1 MTDDLSELK
10 RKVAELEARQQATPA
25 PSKPNTGG
33 LAPVMRLI
41 VLILVA
47 MVGIAALANLSGVS
61 LTGNKTT
68 GVSTAAD
75 VVAYQKKAAQ
85 TGPKPNA
92 RANAADGLILE
103 ELVLAELRPQVSKC
117 KAFVA
122 KNKNIGRVEK
132 DGIGGYFVEFDES
145 IWNALIYDDKVKAA
159 LIVFCALMPT
169 DGRTTV
175 TLQGL
180 RTHGTLG
187 RVVNGHYFSG

>member
-1 MTDDLSELK
+1 MGGVTMTDDLSELK
-10 RKVAELEARQQATPA
+10 CKVAELEARQQATPA

-85 TGPKPNA
+85 TGPKPN
-92 RANAADGLILE
+92 

>member
-33 LAPVMRLI
+33 LAAIMRLI

-61 LTGNKTT
+61 LTGKKTT

-75 VVAYQKKAAQ
+75 VVAYQKKAAPAQ
-85 TGPKPNA
+85 TGPRPN
-92 RANAADGLILE
+92 

-122 KNKNIGRVEK
+122 KNKNIGKVEK

-145 IWNALIYDDKVKAA
+145 VWNALIYDEKVKAA

-180 RTHGTLG
+180 RTHGTLS